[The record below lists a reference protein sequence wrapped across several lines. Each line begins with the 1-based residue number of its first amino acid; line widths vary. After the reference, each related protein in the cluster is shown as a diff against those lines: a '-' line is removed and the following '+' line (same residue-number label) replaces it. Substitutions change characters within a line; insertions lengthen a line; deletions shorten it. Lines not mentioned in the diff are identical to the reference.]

1 MLGPLPLLPG
11 RAKHAGVSRPVVRA
25 PVRPSE
31 RWLYRRGASQL
42 AALADALQRA
52 GVNRGIRRAA
62 DAYDA
67 GQLLNESRQDRLD
80 LVAAIVLARDGLQ
93 ALRDETPTPS
103 PPCFV
108 NPLHGPCRD
117 VIGRYNFRLHQPPSH
132 NRVPACET
140 CARRRFVDERVLC
153 VPDGGGRFLPYFLIV
168 GFWTRTGFGAF
179 EPDFPRRVL
188 AHLGVD

>member
-1 MLGPLPLLPG
+1 MLPA

-31 RWLYRRGASQL
+31 RWLYRRGVLQL
-42 AALADALQRA
+42 AALAAALQRA
-52 GVNRGIRRAA
+52 GVNQGIRRAA

-67 GQLLNESRQDRLD
+67 GQLLSESRQGMLD
-80 LVAAIVLARDGLQ
+80 LVAAIVLARDGLR
-93 ALRDETPTPS
+93 ALRDKTSTPS

-108 NPLHGPCRD
+108 NPLHGPCRY
-117 VIGRYNFRLHQPPSH
+117 VIGRYNFHLHQPPSH
-132 NRVPACET
+132 NRVPACAA
-140 CARRRFVDERVLC
+140 CARRHFVDSRVLW
-153 VPDGGGRFLPYFLIV
+153 VPDDGGRFRPYFMIV

>member
-1 MLGPLPLLPG
+1 MLGMLPMLPG

-31 RWLYRRGASQL
+31 HWLYRRGALQL
-42 AALADALQRA
+42 AALAAALQRA
-52 GVNRGIRRAA
+52 GVNRGTRRAA

-67 GQLLNESRQDRLD
+67 GQLLSESRPGMLD
-80 LVAAIVLARDGLQ
+80 LVAAIVLARDGLR
-93 ALRDETPTPS
+93 ALRDKTPAPS

-108 NPLHGPCRD
+108 NPLHGPGRD
-117 VIGRYNFRLHQPPSH
+117 VIGRYNFRFHQPPSH
-132 NRVPACET
+132 NRVPACT
-140 CARRRFVDERVLC
+140 ICARRRMVDSRVLW
-153 VPDGGGRFLPYFLIV
+153 VPDGGGRPRPYFVIV

-188 AHLGVD
+188 EHLGVD